1 MELLLTA
8 LAVAVALAVKAVV
21 VLMGALTMLMV
32 ALDYNLMF

>member
-1 MELLLTA
+1 MELVLTA

-32 ALDYNLMF
+32 ALDYNLIF